1 MPTSR
6 VLPPIFFLGSIL
18 LMVLLRFMFP
28 GPQWALT
35 SGRAIGGFLLLLG
48 ILLNV
53 MSARLFEKRGTAIK
67 PFERSKALVVEGPYR
82 FTRNPMYLGMLIIL
96 LGLGMLLGSTIPLL
110 VIPVFLMLITTRFV
124 LVEEH
129 MLAERF
135 GKAYKEYSARV
146 RRWL

>member
-1 MPTSR
+1 
-6 VLPPIFFLGSIL
+6 
-18 LMVLLRFMFP
+18 MVLLRFMFP

-96 LGLGMLLGSTIPLL
+96 LGLGLLLGSTIPLL